1 MTPQRRREIL
11 REKKIKQKHIRAALK
26 PPVSQSAISQV
37 IAGNQTSDRIRRE
50 FCRQTGVPYEE
61 AWC

>member
-1 MTPQRRREIL
+1 MKER
-11 REKKIKQKHIRAALK
+11 KIKQKHIRDALN

-50 FCRQTGVPYEE
+50 FCKQTGVPFEE